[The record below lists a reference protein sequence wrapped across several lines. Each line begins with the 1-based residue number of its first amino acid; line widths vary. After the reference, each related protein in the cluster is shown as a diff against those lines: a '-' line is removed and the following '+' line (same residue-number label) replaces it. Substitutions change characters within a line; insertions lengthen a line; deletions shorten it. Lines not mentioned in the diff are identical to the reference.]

1 MPKGGF
7 GNLIALPLQK
17 RARAHNCSVFVDDSL
32 QPYPDQW
39 AFLASLQRISLT
51 RAEAIVR
58 DAEQKGKIIG
68 VCFQSAFMKQKWD
81 EIINFD
87 YIINSDISVEVME
100 V

>member
-1 MPKGGF
+1 MDYEGMQLGELTDAHAEVVVLLGGLSMPKVG
-7 GNLIALPLQK
+7 ISSEKAK
-17 RARAHNCSVFVDDSL
+17 EV
-32 QPYPDQW
+32 
-39 AFLASLQRISLT
+39 ASKILEGS
-51 RAEAIVR
+51 A
-58 DAEQKGKIIG
+58 KGKIIG